1 MMDIKEALDFL
12 AGNCPTVFEP
22 ISAEIT
28 RLKERDKATNEK
40 LDLTQDALND
50 LIFNTLNGGN

>member
-22 ISAEIT
+22 ISQEIT
-28 RLKERDKATNEK
+28 RLKNENNAIGEK
-40 LDLTQDALND
+40 VSLTQDALND
-50 LIFNTLNGGN
+50 LIFNTMNGGN